1 MCVVVVLAI
10 FFLPM
15 LGWVV
20 GASNGG
26 ATMGWVGAAVG
37 FGVAVLLVGAPTAI
51 FLGIEK
57 RKYDRQGRESED

>member
-15 LGWVV
+15 FGWVV
-20 GASNGG
+20 GTSAGG

-37 FGVAVLLVGAPTAI
+37 FGVAVLLVSAPTAI
-51 FLGIEK
+51 FLSIEK
-57 RKYDRQGRESED
+57 KKYDREGRERDS